1 MAEAKIYDATLSP
14 DKSELAQRYSQI
26 VEVQGSYRAVDR
38 DDKVGIEVLVG
49 TDAEG
54 RVTQCGFSY
63 RDKSIALDDELTP
76 LTHSELGERSVAP
89 LTADPVAVRE
99 ILQLILSGDEGASF
113 SLGEPIFAVRGTGQT
128 PDVQVGDVEIDEHN
142 PVTCLGEVQIDGEPN
157 RFQLRIQRE
166 ILDQHVASEEDL
178 ALVKD
183 GGAILMRAEVWK

>member
-1 MAEAKIYDATLSP
+1 MAEAKIYDA
-14 DKSELAQRYSQI
+14 ELNPTKDELVTRYSTM
-26 VEVQGSYRAVDR
+26 VERLGSYRAVDR
-38 DDKVGIEVLVG
+38 DDEVGIEVIVG
-49 TDAEG
+49 KNAEG
-54 RVTQCGFSY
+54 ALTQCAFSY

-99 ILQLILSGDEGASF
+99 ILQLILGGGEGASF
-113 SLGEPIFAVRGTGQT
+113 STGEPIFPVRGTGQT
-128 PDVQVGDVEIDEHN
+128 PDVQVGEVEIDEHN
-142 PVTCLGEVQIDGEPN
+142 PVTCLGEVTIDGVPQ

-166 ILDQHVASEEDL
+166 ILDQHVASDEDL